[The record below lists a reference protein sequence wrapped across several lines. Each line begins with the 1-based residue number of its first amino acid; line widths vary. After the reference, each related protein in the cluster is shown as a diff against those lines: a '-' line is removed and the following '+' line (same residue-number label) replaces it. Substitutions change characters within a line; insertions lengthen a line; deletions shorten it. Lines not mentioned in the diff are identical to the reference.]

1 MKILIPM
8 AGEGSRFAK
17 EGYTFPKPLIEVN
30 GKPMIQAVVEN
41 LDFDAEYVFLVRKKH
56 LEKYD
61 GLESTLE
68 RITNG
73 RYKLVEVDGLTE
85 GAACTALLAKE
96 YINNDEDLL
105 IANSDQIIEY
115 EPENFK
121 LLKNLTSCDSMV
133 FTFNAV
139 HPKWSFVKTNS
150 RGFVTEVA
158 EKKPISDIA
167 TCGIYWY
174 RRGSDFVRCAENMI
188 KKDIRVRNEFYIAP
202 VYNELIN
209 EGKTLVPFYVHKM
222 WGIGTPEDL
231 RSYLDNYREK
241 K

>member
-1 MKILIPM
+1 M

-41 LDFDAEYVFLVRKKH
+41 LDFDAEYIFLVRKKH

-73 RYKLVEVDGLTE
+73 RYKLVIVDGLTE
-85 GAACTALLAKE
+85 GAACTALLAKDL
-96 YINNDEDLL
+96 INNDEDLL
-105 IANSDQIIEY
+105 IANSDQIIEF
-115 EPENFK
+115 EPENFT
-121 LLKNLTSCDSMV
+121 LVKNMTNCDSIV

-139 HPKWSFVKTNS
+139 HPKWSFVKVNS
-150 RGFVTEVA
+150 RGFAIEVA
-158 EKKPISDIA
+158 EKKPISNIA

-174 RRGSDFVRCAENMI
+174 RKGSDFVKYAESMI
-188 KKDIRVRNEFYIAP
+188 EKDIRVNKEFYIAP
-202 VYNELIN
+202 VYNELIKD
-209 EGKTLVPFYVHKM
+209 GKSLVPFYVHEM

-231 RSYLDNYREK
+231 DFYFNNYRGK